1 MKHTIQRA
9 ALALVATGTMALGS
23 GVAANAYPP
32 GSTDAPTTT
41 IDDGQ
46 PVAPTTT
53 IDDGQPV
60 APTTTIDGGQPVAPS
75 TTVAEEPG
83 GTLPPTGSGSSNT
96 GTIALGLVVAGGLL
110 TVAGIR
116 RRQTA

>member
-41 IDDGQ
+41 ID
-46 PVAPTTT
+46 
-53 IDDGQPV
+53 
-60 APTTTIDGGQPVAPS
+60 GGQPVAPS

-83 GTLPPTGSGSSNT
+83 GTLPPTGSGNSNT